1 MLLKTTPFH
10 SRVEKLC
17 ESHDWR
23 RWAGY
28 LVASKYELT
37 HEREYHAIRSGAGLI
52 DVSPLYKYLVSGRDA
67 ARLLNRVMTRDIG
80 KCAVGQVLYT
90 TWCDEKGK
98 TLEDGTVTRLAENRF
113 RVTAAEP
120 NLRWFQDNAIGL
132 NEVHIEDISETVA
145 ALALQGPTSRQILQR
160 LTGRDLTKLRYFRQL
175 SATIADRPVDI
186 SRTGYT
192 GDLGYELWLHPQ
204 DAEVVWDAL
213 IQVGE
218 DYGLVPAGMLALD
231 IARIEAGLILIEVDY
246 TPANKAIIEEQ
257 KSSPFE
263 LGLGWTVDLKKE
275 GYFVGRRYL
284 EAEQKQGSRWQTVG
298 LEIDWDSLEA
308 AYAKV
313 NMPPQVP
320 YVAWRSS
327 TPLFVGNREVGYATS
342 GCFSPL
348 LKRYIALATI
358 ETAYVPAGTQLE
370 MEITVEHFRRRAKAT
385 VAPPPFFN
393 PERKRK

>member
-10 SRVEKLC
+10 SRVETLC
-17 ESHDWR
+17 ESQDWR

-28 LVASKYELT
+28 LVASKYELS
-37 HEREYHAIRSGAGLI
+37 HEREYHAIRSGVGLI
-52 DVSPLYKYLVSGRDA
+52 DVTPLYKYLITGRDA
-67 ARLLNRVMTRDIG
+67 TRLLNRVMTRDIQ
-80 KCAVGQVLYT
+80 KCAVGQVLYS

-98 TLEDGTVTRLAENRF
+98 TLEDGTVTRLAESRF

-132 NEVHIEDISETVA
+132 GDVHVEDISEMVA
-145 ALALQGPTSRQILQR
+145 ALALQGPTSRQVLQQ

-175 SATIADRPVDI
+175 SATIAGRPLDI

-213 IQVGE
+213 HQVGE
-218 DYGLVPAGMLALD
+218 NYGLVPAGMLALD
-231 IARIEAGLILIEVDY
+231 IARIEAGLILIDVDY
-246 TPANKAIIEEQ
+246 TPANKALIEEQ

-263 LGLGWTVDLKKE
+263 LGLGWTVDFKKE
-275 GYFVGRRYL
+275 GYFIGRGHL

-298 LEIDWDSLEA
+298 LEIDWNSLET

-327 TPLFVGNREVGYATS
+327 TPLYVGSREVGYATS

-358 ETAYVPAGTQLE
+358 ETAYAPAGTQVE
-370 MEITVEHFRRRAKAT
+370 IEITVEHFRRRAKAT
-385 VAPPPFFN
+385 VTNTPFFN

>member
-17 ESHDWR
+17 ESYDWR

-52 DVSPLYKYLVSGRDA
+52 DVTPLYKYLVTGRDA
-67 ARLLNRVMTRDIG
+67 ARLLNRVMTRDIQ

-90 TWCDEKGK
+90 AWCDEKGK
-98 TLEDGTVTRLAENRF
+98 TLEDGTVARLTENSF

-132 NEVHIEDISETVA
+132 GEVAIEDISETVA
-145 ALALQGPTSRQILQR
+145 ALALQGPTSRQILEQ
-160 LTGRDLTKLRYFRQL
+160 LTGRSLAKVRYFRQVP
-175 SATIADRPVDI
+175 AAIAGRPVDI

-192 GDLGYELWLHPQ
+192 GDLGYELWLRPQ

-213 IQVGE
+213 MAVGE
-218 DYGLVPAGMLALD
+218 AYGLVPAGMLALD
-231 IARIEAGLILIEVDY
+231 MARIEAGLILIDVDY
-246 TPANKAIIEEQ
+246 TPANKALIEAQ

-284 EAEQKQGSRWQTVG
+284 EAEQKQGSHWQTVG
-298 LEIDWDSLEA
+298 LEIDWDSLEME
-308 AYAKV
+308 YAKV

-320 YVAWRSS
+320 YVAWRRS
-327 TPLFVGNREVGYATS
+327 TPLYVGNREVGYATS

-358 ETAYVPAGTQLE
+358 ETAYAPAGTQVE
-370 MEITVEHFRRRAKAT
+370 IEITVEHFRRRAKAT
-385 VAPPPFFN
+385 VSNTPFFN